1 LAASI
6 SYTNFALVEDG
17 ASLGSRQLDMG
28 TPVEA
33 GGLIALLAPL
43 VIIQLG
49 LLVFALRDLLNPERK
64 VKGGNKLVWGLVIVF
79 INLIGPLVYLV
90 AGRDED

>member
-1 LAASI
+1 MVRRL
-6 SYTNFALVEDG
+6 G
-17 ASLGSRQLDMG
+17 PGSLIWGI
-28 TPVEA
+28 PVET
-33 GGLIALLAPL
+33 GTLIALLAPL

-49 LLVFALRDLLNPERK
+49 LLVFALRDLLDPERK

-90 AGRDED
+90 AGREED